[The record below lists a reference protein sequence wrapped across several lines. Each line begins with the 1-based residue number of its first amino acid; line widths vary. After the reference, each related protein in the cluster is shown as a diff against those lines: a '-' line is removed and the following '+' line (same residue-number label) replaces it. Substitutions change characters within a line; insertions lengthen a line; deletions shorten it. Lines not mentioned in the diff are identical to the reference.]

1 MLLFSWHF
9 FLFFCFFFW
18 SISSVECC
26 TESCGKTCIIYL
38 VVLFWYYKY
47 IRERQ
52 STFFFNNLGKSDA
65 ESIFKHL
72 SYTGVGNISKEIVE
86 ESIKLMIAK
95 SKVVNRKIKH
105 CLDSLFIADFQI
117 ETGIKIYDIIST
129 PSCLEKY
136 TPNETVDMSGETRTL
151 SNTKP
156 QVLVNVISK
165 ILLQEL
171 WQWKR
176 FSWTKLMSWS
186 WR

>member
-1 MLLFSWHF
+1 
-9 FLFFCFFFW
+9 
-18 SISSVECC
+18 
-26 TESCGKTCIIYL
+26 
-38 VVLFWYYKY
+38 
-47 IRERQ
+47 
-52 STFFFNNLGKSDA
+52 
-65 ESIFKHL
+65 
-72 SYTGVGNISKEIVE
+72 
-86 ESIKLMIAK
+86 MIAK

-105 CLDSLFIADFQI
+105 SLDSLFIADFQI

-171 WQWKR
+171 WQ
-176 FSWTKLMSWS
+176 
-186 WR
+186 